1 MSQTADR
8 ATRAGFDV
16 VPPAARGCDLCIMT
30 VSGADG
36 GVEVCDRQIALHTAR
51 AGRKAVIVAT
61 GEDFFTGRLEGRTDI
76 PVLAALRRCD
86 RWLSASNF
94 LAAWRFFAALRP
106 RAVLFDHVTIPSFS
120 STMLAARA
128 AGVRRVV
135 SSIYLHETEP
145 RPAAFK
151 RYLGGLVEGVGL
163 WWYRRREKLRW
174 CFAAND
180 AVLFATRDHLERFA
194 RDFELPPRRWR
205 VVPHLGVDV
214 ERFKPDPAARR
225 RLRAEWGLGQRELC
239 LLFVGRLS
247 IEKGVDVL
255 LRALASIDRLD
266 ERGIRLVIAGD
277 GPQRQRLE
285 EMTDELHLR
294 ERTRFLGRIDDVP
307 GAQSAADIVA
317 MPSRDECFGLALV
330 EAMAVENPVVATRVG
345 GMREILTD
353 GVDGLAVDSED
364 VGSLAGAIVRLAED
378 PALRERLGVAA
389 RRSAERRYAKPRV
402 LAMIDEALGVALDRR
417 GGGR

>member
-1 MSQTADR
+1 
-8 ATRAGFDV
+8 
-16 VPPAARGCDLCIMT
+16 MT

-61 GEDFFTGRLEGRTDI
+61 GEDFFTGRLEGRTDV
-76 PVLAALRRCD
+76 PVLHALRRCD
-86 RWLSASNF
+86 RWLDAGNF

-120 STMLAARA
+120 SMMLAARA

-135 SSIYLHETEP
+135 SSIYLHETER
-145 RPAAFK
+145 RPAEFK
-151 RYLGGLVEGVGL
+151 RYFGGLIGGVGL

-180 AVLFATRDHLERFA
+180 AVLFATRDHRERFA

-214 ERFKPDPAARR
+214 ERFKRDDEARR
-225 RLRAEWGLGQRELC
+225 RLREAWEIGEGELC

-266 ERGIRLVIAGD
+266 ELGLRLVIAGD
-277 GPQRQRLE
+277 GPQRGRLE
-285 EMTDELHLR
+285 TLTDELHLR

-353 GVDGLAVDSED
+353 GVDGLAIESED
-364 VGSLAGAIVRLAED
+364 VVALAEAIVRLAGD
-378 PALRERLGVAA
+378 AALRARLGAQA
-389 RRSAERRYAKPRV
+389 RRTAEDRYAKPRV
-402 LAMIDEALGVALDRR
+402 LERIDEVLGLGGEAWGGDR
-417 GGGR
+417 